1 MPLKRKNVDLKSA
14 KVDEGNP
21 IQSPNNKLMS
31 LFDKAKLPIITLN
44 VEQFAFPETFLVVE
58 ASRVPVYEKNEETGW
73 DKKDANGNKTKTG
86 EYNVRLQVVDGD
98 AAQKLVDAGL
108 NVAGLSSI
116 KLTITKDIP
125 LQQFEPNSTLIKL
138 KKVNVMLG
146 FGGQQS
152 DQIVLV
158 AEDCELV

>member
-14 KVDEGNP
+14 KVDKGNP

-58 ASRVPVYEKNEETGW
+58 ASRIPVYEKNEETGW
-73 DKKDANGNKTKTG
+73 DKTKTG

>member
-1 MPLKRKNVDLKSA
+1 MPLNRKNINLKSA
-14 KVDEGNP
+14 EVDKGNP
-21 IQSPNNKLMS
+21 VQSPDGKLMS
-31 LFDKAKLPIITLN
+31 LFDKAKLPAITLN

-58 ASRVPVYEKNEETGW
+58 ASRVPVYAKNEETGW

-86 EYNVRLQVVDGD
+86 EYNIRLQVVDGD

-108 NVAGLSSI
+108 NITGLSSI
-116 KLTITKDIP
+116 KLTITKDLP
-125 LQQFEPNSTLIKL
+125 LQEFEINSTLVRP

-146 FGGQQS
+146 YGGMQS

-158 AEDCELV
+158 AEDCEIG